1 MNCPYCQSDVHP
13 DAVVCKTCQ
22 RDFYLVKP
30 LMEKIAALESKIA
43 EAPDVSAQ
51 VARIAELE
59 QQLAQAN
66 ASPPLPAQSAGTV
79 LADVA
84 AYLVVPLLLL
94 LAAHAVITVVFDLN
108 VIYLRIVSIVLPM
121 PFGFLLFRKH
131 ARRLLPWFLGV
142 VVLALASVI
151 GMSGI
156 TSLTDGTPVMPQNN
170 FEWREVIEYAAS
182 IAFSF
187 LTGMLLGT
195 VALVASGAAAQTKG
209 PVVRVMSAL
218 LDDGKVSPEK
228 LHIHLKKLQEY
239 GGTLVALGTTI
250 FSIYTGLRHFI

>member
-94 LAAHAVITVVFDLN
+94 LAAHAASPC
-108 VIYLRIVSIVLPM
+108 RSPQ
-121 PFGFLLFRKH
+121 
-131 ARRLLPWFLGV
+131 ARRPPLHEVPIEG
-142 VVLALASVI
+142 
-151 GMSGI
+151 
-156 TSLTDGTPVMPQNN
+156 
-170 FEWREVIEYAAS
+170 RE
-182 IAFSF
+182 
-187 LTGMLLGT
+187 GN
-195 VALVASGAAAQTKG
+195 
-209 PVVRVMSAL
+209 
-218 LDDGKVSPEK
+218 GKAE
-228 LHIHLKKLQEY
+228 
-239 GGTLVALGTTI
+239 
-250 FSIYTGLRHFI
+250 R

>member
-30 LMEKIAALESKIA
+30 MMEKIAALEKQLA
-43 EAPDVSAQ
+43 DAPDIAVQ
-51 VARIAELE
+51 LARIALLE
-59 QQLAQAN
+59 QQLAER
-66 ASPPLPAQSAGTV
+66 SPPPQPAQGVGGA
-79 LADVA
+79 LADVI
-84 AYLVVPLLLL
+84 AYLVLPLLLL
-94 LAAHAVITVVFDLN
+94 LAAHALITIVFDLN
-108 VIYLRIVSIVLPM
+108 IIYLRIVSIVLPM

-131 ARRLLPWFLGV
+131 ARRMLPWFGGV
-142 VVLALASVI
+142 VALALASVI

-156 TSLTDGTPVMPQNN
+156 TSLVDGTTVMPQNN
-170 FEWREVIEYAAS
+170 FEWREVIEYSAS

-195 VALVASGAAAQTKG
+195 VALVAGSGADQPKG
-209 PVVRVMSAL
+209 PLVRTLSFL

-228 LHIHLKKLQEY
+228 LHTHMKKLQEY
-239 GGTLVALGTTI
+239 GGTIVALGTTV
-250 FSIYTGLRHFI
+250 FSIYTGLKHFI